1 MTTGTGMANGTKWK
15 KEGIQGSLGQQAV
28 HGPDKSGI
36 LGVYSVFSP
45 ENFERLTGIMYKK
58 PVEAG
63 SMLYWEGDTADR
75 LYFLAKGRVKVTKSS
90 DDGRTFTLSLHQAG
104 DLFGQLD
111 PFQNSVHACS
121 AEMTEDGEIGIIQ
134 RKDLE
139 VLLWQHG
146 DLAIEFMRWMGL
158 VHRITQ
164 TKMRDLMMFGKPGAL
179 CSLLIR
185 LSNSC
190 GVDQNGAIRLD
201 IRMNN
206 SEMADM
212 IGATRESVNRMLND
226 MKKDGVISMDGG
238 TITILNLPYL
248 RGVCR
253 CESCPKEICR
263 M

>member
-1 MTTGTGMANGTKWK
+1 MTTGTMLTNGTRQGGASASLEKQAGPSR
-15 KEGIQGSLGQQAV
+15 EQHGIKGV
-28 HGPDKSGI
+28 HA
-36 LGVYSVFSP
+36 VFSA
-45 ENFERLTGIMYKK
+45 ESFEKLTGIMYKK
-58 PVEAG
+58 KAETG
-63 SMLYWEGDTADR
+63 SVLYWEGDKADK
-75 LYFLAKGRVKVTKSS
+75 LYFLMKGRVKITKSS

-111 PFQNSVHACS
+111 PFQDSAHASS
-121 AEMTEDGEIGIIQ
+121 AEMTEDGEVGVIQ

-158 VHRITQ
+158 THRITQ

-190 GVDQNGAIRLD
+190 GVDLSGGRIRLD

-226 MKKDGVISMDGG
+226 MKKEGVIQMDGG
-238 TITILNLPYL
+238 IITILKLDYL
-248 RGVCR
+248 RGVCQ